1 LQEATV
7 TQGIWQAT
15 DHRPV
20 TAQEARREW
29 ALVAHD
35 ILEEVARR
43 YGRSV
48 AYADLAG
55 EVQRRSGIATNL
67 ELSSWLDD
75 IISEVDVRCN
85 ESGEPRL
92 IALIDR
98 PGVARTGEVP
108 AARLAC
114 YEAYGA
120 KIPTRK
126 ASRGA
131 GRTRSATP
139 AAPPTRKRAKVQERV
154 RPICPR
160 CFVELPATGICDN
173 CD

>member
-1 LQEATV
+1 M
-7 TQGIWQAT
+7 TQGIWQET
-15 DHRPV
+15 DHRPI
-20 TAQEARREW
+20 TAQEAHREW

-48 AYADLAG
+48 AYADLGG
-55 EVQRRSGIATNL
+55 EVQRRSGIATDL

-75 IISEVDVRCN
+75 VLTEVSERCN

-92 IALIDR
+92 IMLIDR
-98 PGVARTGEVP
+98 PGVAQSSGVP

-114 YEAYGA
+114 YETYGA
-120 KIPTRK
+120 KIPARK
-126 ASRGA
+126 P
-131 GRTRSATP
+131 TRSAGRSRTST
-139 AAPPTRKRAKVQERV
+139 AAPAPKRTKVQDRV
-154 RPICPR
+154 RPICQR
-160 CFVELPATGICDN
+160 CFVELPATGICDT